1 VIANDLKLTYL
12 SDLDL
17 EGKKYDLAVYNQSKK
32 MVQRRVD
39 EYKEIVKPFYQKN
52 VYCQEH

>member
-1 VIANDLKLTYL
+1 VIANNLKLNYL

-17 EGKKYDLAVYNQSKK
+17 EGKKYDLAVQQKSRK

-52 VYCQEH
+52 VYSQEH